1 MCVVGTTSA
10 QDPSRRT
17 TGIDHE
23 DKSSSDSADEGARLK
38 GLEEK

>member
-1 MCVVGTTSA
+1 MCVLPVPKIGVLRVA
-10 QDPSRRT
+10 